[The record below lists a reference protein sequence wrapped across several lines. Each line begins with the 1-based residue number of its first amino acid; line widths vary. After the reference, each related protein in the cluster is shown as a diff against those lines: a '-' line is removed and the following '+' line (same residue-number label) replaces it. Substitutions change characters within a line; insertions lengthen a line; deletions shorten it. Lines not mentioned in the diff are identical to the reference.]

1 MTTMKI
7 KMFNV
12 NVFYTHNVIAVCLTE
27 FKIRF
32 QLSHKL
38 NGAPCLE
45 MVRSRTSLL
54 I

>member
-27 FKIRF
+27 FK
-32 QLSHKL
+32 
-38 NGAPCLE
+38 GAPCLE